1 MGNESAVDLSAILL
15 PVTGKLLV
23 VPSAMVAE
31 IIKRRELTRPELAPD
46 WLLGH
51 VKWHHE
57 RVPVLSFESLNEDAI
72 ADAESGSRIVI
83 FAALAEPDQLAIRHY
98 ALLTRGVPNLLRL
111 TPEDLHEEAE
121 GVPMGPA
128 ERMRVRVYGQPGALP
143 DFDFIERQ
151 VARLRTAMDAG

>member
-1 MGNESAVDLSAILL
+1 MSNETAVDISAILL
-15 PVTGKLLV
+15 PVTGQLLV

-31 IIKRRELTRPELAPD
+31 IIKRRDLQQPPDAPD

-57 RVPVLSFESLNEDAI
+57 RVPVISFESLNEDAI
-72 ADAESGSRIVI
+72 ADPGSGSRIVI
-83 FAALAEPDQLAIRHY
+83 FAALAEPEQLSVRHY

-111 TPEDLHEEAE
+111 TPDDLHEVD
-121 GVPMGPA
+121 GLPMGPA
-128 ERMRVRVYGQPGALP
+128 ERMKLRVHGQAGALP

-151 VARLRTAMDAG
+151 VARLAV